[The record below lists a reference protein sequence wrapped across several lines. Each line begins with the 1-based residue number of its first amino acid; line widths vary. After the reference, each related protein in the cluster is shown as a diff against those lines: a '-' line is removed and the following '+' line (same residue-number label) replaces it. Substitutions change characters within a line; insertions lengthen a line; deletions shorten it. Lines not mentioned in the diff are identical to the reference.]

1 MTLTLEKA
9 PFEIMKR
16 KKKKSILSERAAE
29 GSRNRLTI
37 LKELLLKVRTKP
49 TISRKV
55 DGSQTLVLMK
65 PALSG
70 ILSKKDKVSNV
81 SKLTCRGTL
90 LVHPLVPVSTLCKQ

>member
-16 KKKKSILSERAAE
+16 KKKKSILSKRAAE

-55 DGSQTLVLMK
+55 DDSRLLVLMQ

-70 ILSKKDKVSNV
+70 ILSKKDKVSND
-81 SKLTCRGTL
+81 SKLTCKGTL
-90 LVHPLVPVSTLCKQ
+90 RVLPSALVSTLCKQ